1 MIATIISSL
10 VCAAIAACFAH
21 AWTAMHYRRIRLE
34 ESGDWSIRWVPAERA
49 LPKVG
54 RSVLVA
60 IKTADGKR
68 YKTAFSRLCSDG
80 KFSVSE
86 FGEVVAWAARP
97 RYAPDKHI
105 PSKETILKENPRQK
119 QACEGERC

>member
-1 MIATIISSL
+1 MIATIRSSL
-10 VCAAIAACFAH
+10 VCAAIAAYFAH
-21 AWTAMHYRRIRLE
+21 AWTAMYYRRVRLD
-34 ESGDWSIRWVPAERA
+34 ESVDWVIRWVPVERA

-86 FGEVVAWAARP
+86 FGEVVAWATRP
-97 RYAPDKHI
+97 GYIPSRHL

-119 QACEGERC
+119 QACEGEQC